1 MTFNSLP
8 AYEEPGDIASTGDLA
23 IDMGYDPQRHW
34 EAGDR
39 PADVFVLGDFQ
50 SSLGTQNLNLDQ
62 ISQVT
67 GSDLSQM
74 KISEVPFLQGRSVAE
89 VAEATP
95 ALKDFTME
103 EIPALDGL
111 GLDSSMTLGEAME
124 QNPSI
129 GEMDFSAIAGDSAV
143 TDVPNLDLA
152 SMESFED
159 WQATAISE
167 VPGLG
172 DIPMG
177 SMPNGL
183 GILSGV
189 WAKFDMPY
197 GPKEHTKTPTK
208 YSITGSNK
216 DGFTV
221 QCVQSRGCAH
231 IELEGFFQMHGA
243 QWISGGTGP
252 GQQMVNGGEGILG
265 ATNGGKEPT
274 GRHPYGDQFKVV
286 LSKVVESEGSAEFSL
301 YFKYCY
307 RGIPDLGCTPYFLGP
322 VPMPVLDAKEKG
334 LIITGILDGQGGLTS
349 GLEAPES
356 WSKKSPDPPKEVQD
370 ILDKY
375 APYRGS
381 GGGGGSLCGDGPGG
395 INFQA
400 LSESIH
406 GIESSGGGDSY
417 TTPGGLYVDGRPRRP
432 RERGYALGR
441 YQYMS
446 YREDV
451 AAIISAKPGG
461 AQFLSRTFN
470 GQQPTR
476 EEISKYF
483 SREDQDALFVEDQ
496 SKTIQSLLDQGY
508 SGDRILEILGQIHFG
523 GSGVLTNGTLD
534 STSTSDGYGRLSLW
548 DYGQQA
554 KENYYAALKS
564 SGEDSKC
571 GKSTGTYRNPTA
583 GYKPHD
589 GFNPKGIGGR
599 VHKGVDVGGRLG
611 DPLFAADGGT
621 VRVADHGNR
630 SWGLHIV
637 IQHEQGKTLYGHLDT
652 TLVRNGDRVAKGDKI
667 GTIGSSGRSSG
678 PHLHFEVSDASNRV
692 IDPDSVVDWNDY

>member
-124 QNPSI
+124 MDPSI

-189 WAKFDMPY
+189 WGKFDMPY

-356 WSKKSPDPPKEVQD
+356 WSKKSPDPPKEVTD
-370 ILDKY
+370 IVDRY
-375 APYRGS
+375 TSSYGS
-381 GGGGGSLCGDGPGG
+381 ISGGSLCGNGPGG
-395 INFQA
+395 VSYEA
-400 LSESIH
+400 LAKAYKT
-406 GIESSGGGDSY
+406 IESNIDDYDSIGIYVNGGK
-417 TTPGGLYVDGRPRRP
+417 GGYGQTLRGR
-432 RERGYALGR
+432 GLGK

-446 YREDV
+446 YREEV
-451 AAIISAKPGG
+451 RSIIIPKPGG
-461 AQFLSRTFN
+461 LDFLEKADRGDELSVADLRRLFPPEEQDTLFKADQEGLLKKAIAEGYEGDALIARVGELHTGGRGARPGSHQVYSRRLSSAYREKLKDSDCGKATGKFINPNPGSTLTSHFDPNRFHPILGYHRPHN
-470 GQQPTR
+470 GTDLAKGTGTPILATDGGKVIFAGWGGGFGNLVEIDHGGGTR
-476 EEISKYF
+476 SKY
-483 SREDQDALFVEDQ
+483 AHL
-496 SKTIQSLLDQGY
+496 SKILVKAGTPVKQGDVIAEE
-508 SGDRILEILGQIHFG
+508 G
-523 GSGVLTNGTLD
+523 
-534 STSTSDGYGRLSLW
+534 
-548 DYGQQA
+548 
-554 KENYYAALKS
+554 
-564 SGEDSKC
+564 
-571 GKSTGTYRNPTA
+571 STG
-583 GYKPHD
+583 
-589 GFNPKGIGGR
+589 I
-599 VHKGVDVGGRLG
+599 
-611 DPLFAADGGT
+611 
-621 VRVADHGNR
+621 
-630 SWGLHIV
+630 
-637 IQHEQGKTLYGHLDT
+637 
-652 TLVRNGDRVAKGDKI
+652 
-667 GTIGSSGRSSG
+667 SSG
-678 PHLHFEVSDASNRV
+678 PHLHFELTIRGQRV
-692 IDPDSVVDWNDY
+692 DPAKYIPL